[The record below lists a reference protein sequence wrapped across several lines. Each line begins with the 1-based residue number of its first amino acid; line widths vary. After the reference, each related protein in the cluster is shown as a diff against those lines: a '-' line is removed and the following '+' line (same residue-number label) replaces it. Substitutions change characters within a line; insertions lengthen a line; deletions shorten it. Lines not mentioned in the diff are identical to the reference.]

1 MLLFYTFATPHASR
15 EKKSRNFKEHQ
26 MLSLH
31 WILHLYLPSRMQK
44 LKNQEKGRLQL
55 VVSVRLI
62 VLSAARA
69 TGSSV
74 KLGGDG
80 VRDVGQLLLLL
91 LKVFGGG

>member
-1 MLLFYTFATPHASR
+1 
-15 EKKSRNFKEHQ
+15 

-44 LKNQEKGRLQL
+44 VKNQEKGRLQL
-55 VVSVRLI
+55 VMSVRLI
-62 VLSAARA
+62 VLSAART

-74 KLGGDG
+74 KLGSDG